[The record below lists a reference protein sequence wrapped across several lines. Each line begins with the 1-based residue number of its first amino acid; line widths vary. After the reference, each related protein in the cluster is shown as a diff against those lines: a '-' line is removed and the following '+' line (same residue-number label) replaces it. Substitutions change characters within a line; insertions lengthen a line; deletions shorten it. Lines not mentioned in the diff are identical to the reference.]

1 MDTNRTS
8 KITESQKNWTS
19 ETQLLFCTH
28 TSFAATICVR
38 DVWSSKTLSDADKIS
53 AMKQLNELQHY
64 VTLSI
69 SRITAFEA
77 DNIFPDFTIS
87 TIEILRQNKITN
99 DYIPFIVLNAFEK
112 VQSGASFKI
121 VTPTEYLLLNQAL
134 NEICGGPEAI
144 PDWEFQTRVGLR
156 KEDALSVLNKLDRD
170 WLSDFDRFAKKD

>member
-1 MDTNRTS
+1 VNTNRIAE
-8 KITESQKNWTS
+8 ITESQKNWNR

-28 TSFAATICVR
+28 ISFAATICVR
-38 DVWSSKTLSDADKIS
+38 DVWASETFSDVERIS
-53 AMKQLNELQHY
+53 AMKQFNELQHY

-69 SRITAFEA
+69 NRITTLQTDKA
-77 DNIFPDFTIS
+77 ISDFTIS
-87 TIEILRQNKITN
+87 AIETLQQNRITN
-99 DYIPFIVLNAFEK
+99 DYIPFIIFRAFEK
-112 VQSGASFKI
+112 AQGGASFKI

-144 PDWEFQTRVGLR
+144 PDWEFETRVGLR